1 MGGYDLG
8 MLEVNEAADQIE
20 KAADK
25 DAIVIFGASVRE
37 ELQDEIV
44 ITVIATGFEERN
56 GDKLSSINRDI
67 IRPGRMQDETMVAE
81 APDLEESSDQK
92 ADLPQEDEFEKRYN
106 TDFAIPSF
114 LNKGKNGNF

>member
-25 DAIVIFGASVRE
+25 DAIVIFGASVKE
-37 ELQDEIV
+37 ELQDEII
-44 ITVIATGFEERN
+44 ITVIATGFEDDVLGSSNRENLRPDKESDRTEKEEEADQAEFR
-56 GDKLSSINRDI
+56 GD
-67 IRPGRMQDETMVAE
+67 QTEE
-81 APDLEESSDQK
+81 LEN
-92 ADLPQEDEFEKRYN
+92 EFDKRYN

-114 LNKGKNGNF
+114 LNRDKSGRF